1 MKLPHLL
8 FALLLGMCGVI
19 VAAFMIDEVPYTEAV
34 PEAGGEAVKTYLGHG
49 FTHPKFETMQVGG
62 DGAERHA
69 KVLWLGWGFG
79 ILQIAFFL
87 TCLAFGSRKHGRAGP
102 FLKPIA
108 IAGVIYAAIFTMM
121 FVAYRGYANEDSHA
135 LFLALPIPTAW
146 MIYGVWIFPLF
157 YLLLYM
163 YHFDTWTFTEEDQ
176 AEFDRIVAARR
187 ASEAREA

>member
-1 MKLPHLL
+1 MKLPYLL

-34 PEAGGEAVKTYLGHG
+34 PEAGGESVKTYLGHG
-49 FTHPKFETMQVGG
+49 FTHPEFETMQVGG

-79 ILQIAFFL
+79 MLQIAFFL
-87 TCLAFGSRKHGRAGP
+87 TCLAFGSRKHGRVGP

-157 YLLLYM
+157 YMLLYM
-163 YHFDTWTFTEEDQ
+163 YHFDSWTFTEEDQ
-176 AEFDRIVAARR
+176 AEFDRLVAARR
-187 ASEAREA
+187 ATEAGEA